1 MPQVKDE
8 IYKKIETVA
17 KSVKKEL
24 QKKGFVIPVKND
36 DGSISLENYTIRKD
50 NNGFYCIYNSRQE
63 LVVEK
68 INLPQTAAV
77 LANGLALG
85 KWLDDKIL
93 KIDQTYGHKMFENVL
108 FDRMA
113 KKNLAEKNIERAEI
127 LYTKAAIAK
136 AKTEQFKHE
145 VIQSFEKLRRL
156 R

>member
-8 IYKKIETVA
+8 LYKKIENVA
-17 KSVKKEL
+17 KTVKKEL

-36 DGSISLENYTIRKD
+36 DGSITLDSYTIRKD
-50 NNGFYCIYNSRQE
+50 QNGFYLISNSRE
-63 LVVEK
+63 EVIVEK
-68 INLPQTAAV
+68 INLPQTAAI

-85 KWLDDKIL
+85 KWLDEKIL

-108 FDRMA
+108 CNKLA
-113 KKNLAEKNIERAEI
+113 KKSLAEKNIERAEI

-136 AKTEQFKHE
+136 AKTENVKQE
-145 VIQSFEKLRRL
+145 VLRSFEKLRRL